1 MIGWRKMV
9 ELGVWRALSNL
20 REKRRDAARGMDK
33 AKRSG
38 DRIGEQRYKR
48 EVARLDAEIKNLEEK

>member
-1 MIGWRKMV
+1 MV

-20 REKRRDAARGMDK
+20 REKRRDAARGVDK

>member
-1 MIGWRKMV
+1 MV

-33 AKRSG
+33 AKRAG

-48 EVARLDAEIKNLEEK
+48 AIADLDAQIKNLEDK